1 MPRRVRRSGRYR
13 MITGPARDI
22 AEDNLHEA
30 KRNVTVRCAVRRMV
44 LTFLVGV
51 PVCYLRY
58 RPEPQST
65 SHARCPV
72 EPFALAASSISA
84 RCRAMRTFRENGLR
98 AAHTGMCADAFWRVA
113 KAGTKKTVEVRNVGQ
128 ASLQCHGQTKKL
140 LGLLRTVG
148 DGLCA
153 NNLYPGPV
161 YGNCIL

>member
-1 MPRRVRRSGRYR
+1 
-13 MITGPARDI
+13 DI

-84 RCRAMRTFRENGLR
+84 RCRAMRTFREYGLR
-98 AAHTGMCADAFWRVA
+98 AAHTGMCADAFWRIA
-113 KAGTKKTVEVRNVGQ
+113 KRERKSRLKCDISEKPACNAMSQIRPSIKVSAVRSVNACFNRSSVRY
-128 ASLQCHGQTKKL
+128 AVKDVPDDSSN
-140 LGLLRTVG
+140 RWR
-148 DGLCA
+148 
-153 NNLYPGPV
+153 
-161 YGNCIL
+161 